1 MTVPLTEFSIVQLG
15 YMLEIARERRKE
27 ARATLD
33 ELSAMFEEVNEAQR
47 WKERYQEFDDYLF
60 IETQLLNALS
70 EVLEREKIIAS

>member
-33 ELSAMFEEVNEAQR
+33 ELSAMFEEVNEAR
-47 WKERYQEFDDYLF
+47 AWKERYQEFDDYLF